1 MNRGS
6 KRKSKNSSTRS
17 KEANRKYKRSKNLN
31 RKSSS
36 RFVIKRRK
44 KNVRFKS
51 SVVRAKSER
60 SSVSLSSYP
69 KLRRKR
75 SECEKPKSRS
85 AKKRKKG
92 RLSNMSKSKFED
104 SSTANAY
111 RSWNKTRKCPF

>member
-36 RFVIKRRK
+36 RFVRKRRK

-51 SVVRAKSER
+51 SVVRAKNEK
-60 SSVSLSSYP
+60 SSVSRSSYP
-69 KLRRKR
+69 K
-75 SECEKPKSRS
+75 
-85 AKKRKKG
+85 
-92 RLSNMSKSKFED
+92 
-104 SSTANAY
+104 
-111 RSWNKTRKCPF
+111 